1 MINRVVLV
9 GRMTR
14 DPELN
19 RTAGGNTLTRF
30 TLALD
35 RNYRSN
41 DGSQSAD
48 FIPCVCWNKTAE
60 NVAQYCGKGS
70 LVGVEGRIRSNSF
83 TTRDGQKATRI
94 EVQADS
100 VQFLETRAA
109 RERYQQSQQNRVSDD
124 NFYGGNNSY
133 NNNNSYGNNSYGNN
147 SGYSNNN
154 YNNNNYGNSYSNQN
168 NNTNYTQNSQP
179 QNQNNENS
187 DFSDMK
193 KVDVEKDF
201 DDATNSYD
209 IMEDDIQF

>member
-133 NNNNSYGNNSYGNN
+133 NNNNSYGN
-147 SGYSNNN
+147 
-154 YNNNNYGNSYSNQN
+154 SYSNQN

>member
-154 YNNNNYGNSYSNQN
+154 YGNSYSNQN